1 MVVPSEKTKF
11 IKLFGQI
18 NYSEKTLTF
27 YGDIA
32 NLNTNVY
39 FIDEANQKFE
49 ISLIRLKQSMDITVN
64 NTVYPRNV
72 SVVEYKLSADDET
85 KKQMQT
91 IINNNQINIVDST
104 ITKSNIG

>member
-1 MVVPSEKTKF
+1 
-11 IKLFGQI
+11 
-18 NYSEKTLTF
+18 
-27 YGDIA
+27 
-32 NLNTNVY
+32 
-39 FIDEANQKFE
+39 
-49 ISLIRLKQSMDITVN
+49 MDITVN

-72 SVVEYKLSADDET
+72 SVVEYRLSADDET